1 MHPKTAKMHYLCG
14 IMTDISM
21 FANRLAK
28 MYKHTAKW
36 ARRQEISC
44 FRIYDADVP
53 QFPFAIDRY
62 EDFLYVTEYQTDYPV
77 SAEDY
82 LEWLGGCLQAM
93 AVVTEI
99 SIDNI
104 FMKKR
109 KRQKGTNQ
117 YEKNSDESFKTTVTE
132 NGLKFIINL
141 SDYLDAG
148 LFLDHRNTRLL
159 VRESAA
165 GKRVLN
171 LFAYTGSFSVY
182 AAAAGASHVSTIDL
196 SNTYLAWAKEN
207 MELNGL
213 YEESKHEFIQADVL
227 EWLEKPPY
235 RAQFDI
241 IVLDPPTFS
250 NSKRMLDVLDVQRD
264 HVAMINYC
272 LRLLGKD
279 GVLYFS
285 TNSRKFTLETE
296 RIYTKNIKEITAQ
309 TIPNDF
315 RDKKIHKCFK
325 IGV

>member
-1 MHPKTAKMHYLCG
+1 
-14 IMTDISM
+14 M

-28 MYKHTAKW
+28 NYKHIGKW
-36 ARRQEISC
+36 ARRQDITC

-62 EDFLYVTEYQTDYPV
+62 ENFLYVTEYQTDYPV
-77 SAEDY
+77 AAGDY
-82 LEWLGGCLQAM
+82 LEWLGGCLQSM
-93 AVVTEI
+93 AIVTDI

-117 YEKNSDESFKTTVTE
+117 YEKNSDESIKTTVNE
-132 NGLKFIINL
+132 HGLKFIINL

-148 LFLDHRNTRLL
+148 LFLDHRNTRMM
-159 VRESAA
+159 VREMAE

-182 AAAAGASHVSTIDL
+182 AAAAGASHVTTIDL
-196 SNTYLAWAKEN
+196 SHTYLAWAKEN
-207 MELNGL
+207 MELNGV
-213 YEESKHEFIQADVL
+213 YDAAKHEFVQADVL
-227 EWLEKPPY
+227 DWLAKPPY

-264 HVAMINYC
+264 HVQMINNC

-279 GVLYFS
+279 GVLFFS

-296 RIYTKNIKEITAQ
+296 HLYTKNIKDITSLS
-309 TIPNDF
+309 IPNDF

-325 IGV
+325 ISV

>member
-1 MHPKTAKMHYLCG
+1 
-14 IMTDISM
+14 M

-28 MYKHTAKW
+28 NYKHIGKW
-36 ARRQEISC
+36 ARRQGITC

-62 EDFLYVTEYQTDYPV
+62 ENFLYVTEYQTDYPV
-77 SAEDY
+77 AASDY
-82 LEWLGGCLQAM
+82 LEWLGGCLQSM
-93 AVVTEI
+93 AVVTDI

-117 YEKNSDESFKTTVTE
+117 YEKTSDESIKTVVNE
-132 NGLKFIINL
+132 NGLKFVINL

-148 LFLDHRNTRLL
+148 LFLDHRNTRMM
-159 VRESAA
+159 VREMAE

-182 AAAAGASHVSTIDL
+182 AAAAGAAHVTTIDL
-196 SNTYLAWAKEN
+196 SNTYLSWAKEN

-213 YEESKHEFIQADVL
+213 YDEVKHEFVQADVL

-235 RAQFDI
+235 RASFDI

-264 HVAMINYC
+264 HVPMINHC

-279 GVLYFS
+279 GVLFFS
-285 TNSRKFTLETE
+285 TNSRKFNIESEHL
-296 RIYTKNIKEITAQ
+296 YTKNVKEITNLS
-309 TIPNDF
+309 IPNDF

-325 IGV
+325 ISV